1 MAARFVVG
9 WDQHVVAVLD
19 AFDLALH
26 DSQLGWIPLIVGGVD
41 GEEPSLDALQLGRW
55 IVVAGSLVLIQQV
68 VSVGRPCLRQTLAQ
82 KLIGLLPSWRRLVER
97 PSASIRSNPK
107 VHLGQLY
114 AARLLGVVAAVP
126 LRVIADYVY

>member
-9 WDQHVVAVLD
+9 RDQHVLAVLD

-68 VSVGRPCLRQTLAQ
+68 VSVGRPRLRQTLAQ
-82 KLIGLLPSWRRLVER
+82 KVVDLLPRWRSIVER
-97 PSASIRSNPK
+97 
-107 VHLGQLY
+107 
-114 AARLLGVVAAVP
+114 AARASRVN
-126 LRVIADYVY
+126 LRVHRGWRSLARGAR

>member
-9 WDQHVVAVLD
+9 RDQHVLAVLD

-26 DSQLGWIPLIVGGVD
+26 DSQLGWISLIVGGVD

-68 VSVGRPCLRQTLAQ
+68 SVGRPCLRQTLAQ

-97 PSASIRSNPK
+97 PGANSGEGRSASERAS
-107 VHLGQLY
+107 
-114 AARLLGVVAAVP
+114 
-126 LRVIADYVY
+126 